1 MVGNGRV
8 QRQVNRAFMISN
20 TLSTKGGGPNLRRGF
35 RGAPPDLQGFW
46 AITGIFGTPP
56 DMRMDAHAPKIESAK
71 AQLGEKDVLRGYRL
85 EYSEV
90 ARYPLSTRSINV
102 V

>member
-8 QRQVNRAFMISN
+8 QRQVNRAFMISS

-46 AITGIFGTPP
+46 AITGIFGTPA
-56 DMRMDAHAPKIESAK
+56 DMRMDGHAPTRESAE
-71 AQLGEKDVLRGYRL
+71 AQLGENWRTWLAWAKLTEIDG
-85 EYSEV
+85 
-90 ARYPLSTRSINV
+90 
-102 V
+102 